1 MRFTFSLLTLLT
13 SLSLSAQTLHGIVQD
28 SSGHPLGFATI
39 LVKGSSRGV
48 TANAEGAYAIHLET
62 GNHVLICEHVG
73 YAREEKSVAIT
84 GDMTLNFR
92 LEPQQLSLKDIVIHS
107 GEDPANDIIRHAIQA
122 REAHHKEMSSFSCNV
137 YSKGRAS
144 IVTVPNRVFGQKVD
158 IDTSMLG
165 RNNFLYLSE
174 TVAQYAEAPP
184 DKQKVVVVSS
194 KVSGQSN
201 AYGLTIPFIVSFYE
215 NMVQIGNINPRGF
228 VSPIADGALHY
239 YNFKL
244 IGTWFEDGQMIDKI
258 KVTPKRQYEPC
269 FSGFISIVDGS
280 WRIHSTDLVLG
291 KTAGIQFLDT
301 FHLQQLYAPLDSPI
315 WVITS
320 QVGYFSIKML
330 GFDGNGS
337 FANTYSD
344 MQLNPVF
351 PKDYFGNTTLKYE
364 KGSNKKPEAYWD
376 TIRPEPLAPAEIRD
390 YYRKDSLEK
399 VQSSPHYQDSVDKV
413 NNRVKVL
420 GLLLTGQTI
429 YHQKSRETIT
439 FSPLVTSVGFNTVEG
454 WFLHEDLTYKKG
466 LGKPED
472 QSYFSL
478 NPGARYGFSNRHFNG
493 WLNGSYR
500 FKGKYN
506 SMLEAGGGRNIY
518 QYDNRGPISAA
529 LNTIYTLFNVENNMK
544 IYEASFGRAAFIH
557 TLGKSGLTFKIEGD
571 WQNRVALANT
581 DTTTYFVKAKGRT
594 GFTTNNPTALT
605 GNVPMA
611 PNKASSLMLDLTWQP
626 GLKYIE
632 YPESLVSLGTK
643 YPTLELTYV
652 KGLDG
657 VLGSSANYD
666 KWAFTVKDDINL
678 KLGGLFRYNLGIGGF
693 LNSKSV
699 AVPDYNQFNGN
710 QIGFAA
716 TYMRYY
722 QLAPYYLYSNTD
734 PFYFSGFVEHHFN
747 GLLTNKIPGLRE
759 LNWNLVGACNYL
771 YLSDGRQYV
780 EASIGLE
787 NILKILRFDFVW
799 GWPDDG
805 AHLTGVRLGATLGQ

>member
-1 MRFTFSLLTLLT
+1 MRFTLSLLAILA
-13 SLSLSAQTLHGIVQD
+13 SFHLSAQTLSGIVQD

-39 LVKGSSRGV
+39 LLKGSSRGV
-48 TANAEGAYAIHLET
+48 TANSEGAYAIHLDKGT
-62 GNHVLICEHVG
+62 HVLICEHVG
-73 YAREEKSVAIT
+73 YAREEKTVDIT

-92 LEPQQLSLKDIVIHS
+92 LETQQLSLKDIVIHS
-107 GEDPANDIIRHAIQA
+107 GEDPAMDIIRHAIKV
-122 REAHHKEMSSFSCNV
+122 REAHHKEMESFQCNV

-144 IVTVPNRVFGQKVD
+144 IVSVPNRIFGQKVD

-215 NMVQIGNINPRGF
+215 NTVQIGNINPRGF
-228 VSPIADGALHY
+228 VSPIADGALHF

-269 FSGFISIVDGS
+269 FSGYISIVDGS
-280 WRIHSTDLVLG
+280 WRIHSTDLVLS
-291 KTAGIQFLDT
+291 KASQLQFLDT

-344 MQLNPVF
+344 MELNPVF
-351 PKDYFGNTTLKYE
+351 SKNFFDNTTLKYE

-376 TIRPEPLAPAEIRD
+376 TIRPEPLAPAEVRD

-399 VQSSPHYQDSVDKV
+399 IQSTPHYMDSVDKA

-429 YHQKSRETIT
+429 SHAKSRETIT

-466 LGKPED
+466 LGD
-472 QSYFSL
+472 AGSQSYFSL
-478 NPGARYGFSNRHFNG
+478 NPGARYGFSNRHFNA

-500 FKGKYN
+500 FKGKYT
-506 SMLEAGGGRNIY
+506 SMLEAGGGRNTY
-518 QYDNRGPISAA
+518 QYDNHGPISPA
-529 LNTIYTLFNVENNMK
+529 LNTIYTLFNVANYLK
-544 IYEASFGRAAFIH
+544 IYEASFGRLAYTRAF
-557 TLGKSGLTFKIEGD
+557 GKSGVTLKLEGD

-581 DTTTYFVKAKGRT
+581 DTTTYFVHAAGRQ
-594 GFTTNNPTALT
+594 GFTPNYPYPQA
-605 GNVPMA
+605 PMA

-632 YPESLVSLGTK
+632 YPESLIPLGSK
-643 YPTLELTYV
+643 YPLLEFTYV

-657 VLGSSANYD
+657 VFGSSANYD
-666 KWAFTVKDDINL
+666 KWAFEVKEDVNL

-693 LNSKSV
+693 LNDKSV
-699 AVPDYNQFNGN
+699 AVPDYNHFDGN
-710 QIGFAA
+710 QIGFVN

-734 PFYFSGFVEHHFN
+734 PFYFSGFLEHHFN
-747 GLLTNKIPGLRE
+747 GLLTNKIPWFNT
-759 LNWNLVGACNYL
+759 LNWYLVGACNYL

-780 EASIGLE
+780 EASVGLE
-787 NILKILRFDFVW
+787 NILKVLRLDFVW
-799 GWPDDG
+799 GWPSDG
-805 AHLTGVRLGATLGQ
+805 AHLTGIRLGASLGQ